1 MLRIGSLSWETVPFM
16 QAWKTDVKIK
26 MIMVMKSGKMRI
38 KRGQD
43 QFPKSRL
50 T

>member
-16 QAWKTDVKIK
+16 QAWKTDVKMN
-26 MIMVMKSGKMRI
+26 MIMVMKSDKVRI
-38 KRGQD
+38 KRGQG
-43 QFPKSRL
+43 QFPKYRL